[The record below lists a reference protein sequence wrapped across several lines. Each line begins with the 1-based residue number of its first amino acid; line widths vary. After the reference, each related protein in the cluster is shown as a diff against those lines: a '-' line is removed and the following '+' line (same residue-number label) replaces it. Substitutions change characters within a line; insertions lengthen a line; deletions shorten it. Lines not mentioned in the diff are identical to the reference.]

1 MTAAPRS
8 GRKALYVKGDY
19 TVAIEVLRDACRS
32 AADAGYPHLMLS
44 CRLWMGNCYSDLGR
58 MEEMLT
64 HYSVAERLAEALR
77 DTGSLSALRYNV
89 ASTQL
94 ELGQPEKALS
104 YFASLPRPGFLDL
117 HKLAICHE
125 QLGHREQALA
135 AVQQAEGRS
144 PGPMLEVFTGGATFY
159 SDSFHGKKTANGERY
174 NKNEFTAAHRS
185 LPLGT
190 IVRVTNLSN
199 GNNLLVRINDRG
211 PGKKK
216 LILDVSRAAAS
227 KLNMI
232 RRGVISV
239 QVEVVADKRGI
250 PVLRNNAFYLRLA
263 SARTLKDAQNKLKTL
278 SSASSSKLTKQTSR
292 NRSGELKI
300 LSERLPN
307 GRTQYFVGQ
316 GPFTRYR
323 DAQHALSKARARHT
337 EASVTCLPTLVAEN
351 TR

>member
-1 MTAAPRS
+1 MIKRAITLLLL
-8 GRKALYVKGDY
+8 ALPFY
-19 TVAIEVLRDACRS
+19 
-32 AADAGYPHLMLS
+32 
-44 CRLWMGNCYSDLGR
+44 
-58 MEEMLT
+58 
-64 HYSVAERLAEALR
+64 
-77 DTGSLSALRYNV
+77 
-89 ASTQL
+89 
-94 ELGQPEKALS
+94 
-104 YFASLPRPGFLDL
+104 
-117 HKLAICHE
+117 
-125 QLGHREQALA
+125 LA

-263 SARTLKDAQNKLKTL
+263 ARSTAAHRWLADWPDAGCHAGCLETTRFF
-278 SSASSSKLTKQTSR
+278 ASSSCSPAPATAQTA
-292 NRSGELKI
+292 
-300 LSERLPN
+300 PAAHP
-307 GRTQYFVGQ
+307 QW
-316 GPFTRYR
+316 
-323 DAQHALSKARARHT
+323 H
-337 EASVTCLPTLVAEN
+337 
-351 TR
+351 

>member
-1 MTAAPRS
+1 MIKRAITLLLL
-8 GRKALYVKGDY
+8 ALPFY
-19 TVAIEVLRDACRS
+19 
-32 AADAGYPHLMLS
+32 
-44 CRLWMGNCYSDLGR
+44 
-58 MEEMLT
+58 
-64 HYSVAERLAEALR
+64 
-77 DTGSLSALRYNV
+77 
-89 ASTQL
+89 
-94 ELGQPEKALS
+94 
-104 YFASLPRPGFLDL
+104 
-117 HKLAICHE
+117 
-125 QLGHREQALA
+125 LA

-239 QVEVVADKRGI
+239 QVEVVADKPLRYG
-250 PVLRNNAFYLRLA
+250 VLRGVRAGRPVGHPV
-263 SARTLKDAQNKLKTL
+263 SPGK
-278 SSASSSKLTKQTSR
+278 
-292 NRSGELKI
+292 
-300 LSERLPN
+300 ERAA
-307 GRTQYFVGQ
+307 GIED
-316 GPFTRYR
+316 PF
-323 DAQHALSKARARHT
+323 QL
-337 EASVTCLPTLVAEN
+337 L
-351 TR
+351 

>member
-1 MTAAPRS
+1 MIKRAITLLLL
-8 GRKALYVKGDY
+8 ALPFY
-19 TVAIEVLRDACRS
+19 
-32 AADAGYPHLMLS
+32 
-44 CRLWMGNCYSDLGR
+44 
-58 MEEMLT
+58 
-64 HYSVAERLAEALR
+64 
-77 DTGSLSALRYNV
+77 
-89 ASTQL
+89 
-94 ELGQPEKALS
+94 
-104 YFASLPRPGFLDL
+104 
-117 HKLAICHE
+117 
-125 QLGHREQALA
+125 LA

-278 SSASSSKLTKQTSR
+278 SSASSSPSRLPATDPANSKSSR
-292 NRSGELKI
+292 NAFPTAARNTS
-300 LSERLPN
+300 S
-307 GRTQYFVGQ
+307 
-316 GPFTRYR
+316 
-323 DAQHALSKARARHT
+323 ARAPSPATGMR
-337 EASVTCLPTLVAEN
+337 N
-351 TR
+351 TP

>member
-1 MTAAPRS
+1 M
-8 GRKALYVKGDY
+8 
-19 TVAIEVLRDACRS
+19 
-32 AADAGYPHLMLS
+32 
-44 CRLWMGNCYSDLGR
+44 
-58 MEEMLT
+58 
-64 HYSVAERLAEALR
+64 
-77 DTGSLSALRYNV
+77 
-89 ASTQL
+89 
-94 ELGQPEKALS
+94 
-104 YFASLPRPGFLDL
+104 
-117 HKLAICHE
+117 
-125 QLGHREQALA
+125 
-135 AVQQAEGRS
+135 
-144 PGPMLEVFTGGATFY
+144 
-159 SDSFHGKKTANGERY
+159 
-174 NKNEFTAAHRS
+174 
-185 LPLGT
+185 GT

-263 SARTLKDAQNKLKTL
+263 SARTLRDAQNKLKTL

-323 DAQHALSKARARHT
+323 DAQHALSKVRARHT
-337 EASVTCLPTLVAEN
+337 EASVACLPTLVAEN

>member
-1 MTAAPRS
+1 MIKRAITLLLL
-8 GRKALYVKGDY
+8 ALPFY
-19 TVAIEVLRDACRS
+19 
-32 AADAGYPHLMLS
+32 
-44 CRLWMGNCYSDLGR
+44 
-58 MEEMLT
+58 
-64 HYSVAERLAEALR
+64 
-77 DTGSLSALRYNV
+77 
-89 ASTQL
+89 
-94 ELGQPEKALS
+94 
-104 YFASLPRPGFLDL
+104 
-117 HKLAICHE
+117 
-125 QLGHREQALA
+125 LA

-263 SARTLKDAQNKLKTL
+263 SARPPAPPSSPSRLPATGPANSKSSRNAFPTAARNT
-278 SSASSSKLTKQTSR
+278 SSARAPSPATGMR
-292 NRSGELKI
+292 NT
-300 LSERLPN
+300 P
-307 GRTQYFVGQ
+307 
-316 GPFTRYR
+316 
-323 DAQHALSKARARHT
+323 
-337 EASVTCLPTLVAEN
+337 
-351 TR
+351 

>member
-1 MTAAPRS
+1 MIKRAITLLLL
-8 GRKALYVKGDY
+8 ALPFY
-19 TVAIEVLRDACRS
+19 
-32 AADAGYPHLMLS
+32 
-44 CRLWMGNCYSDLGR
+44 
-58 MEEMLT
+58 
-64 HYSVAERLAEALR
+64 
-77 DTGSLSALRYNV
+77 
-89 ASTQL
+89 
-94 ELGQPEKALS
+94 
-104 YFASLPRPGFLDL
+104 
-117 HKLAICHE
+117 
-125 QLGHREQALA
+125 LA

-323 DAQHALSKARARHT
+323 EAQHALSKARARHT
-337 EASVTCLPTLVAEN
+337 EASVACLPTLVAEN